1 MGVTKSLSILEFQD
15 CLLGTIEVLDLSN
28 IKFVNNEILVVPKF
42 ISKVV
47 LVLKNGNK
55 HFQKSSRFQS
65 CYQIHSH
72 LL

>member
-47 LVLKNGNK
+47 LVL
-55 HFQKSSRFQS
+55 
-65 CYQIHSH
+65 
-72 LL
+72 